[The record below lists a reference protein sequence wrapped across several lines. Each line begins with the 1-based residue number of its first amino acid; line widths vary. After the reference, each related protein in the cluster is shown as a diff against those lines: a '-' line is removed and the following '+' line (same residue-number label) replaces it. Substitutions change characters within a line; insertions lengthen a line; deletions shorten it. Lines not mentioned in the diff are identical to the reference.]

1 MKNRGDMKKGASI
14 IVLVLIIVCAI
25 LVFTV
30 IATYLNNSS
39 NMLEDFENDFKSS
52 LIAYQD
58 ELDLYIKIEKS
69 NGEFKEKE
77 LNVYGDNLRKI
88 IPYIKEEDMAKF
100 IIKEGEI
107 VYIGHDSSER
117 KWSNEVLQSKEN

>member
-14 IVLVLIIVCAI
+14 IVLVLIIVGAI

-30 IATYLNNSS
+30 VATYLNNSA

-69 NGEFKEKE
+69 HNDFKEKE
-77 LNVYGDNLRKI
+77 LNVYGDNLRNI

-100 IIKEGEI
+100 GIKEGKI
-107 VYIGHDSSER
+107 VYIGHDSSEK
-117 KWSNEVLQSKEN
+117 KWSNEILQSKE